1 MNCDWNKMQALRDY
15 EVLLGTYEEFVI
27 GYKLNDSRKDPKFE
41 ASFADHS
48 HAGSGNYLQFFNFY
62 KNFRVSI

>member
-1 MNCDWNKMQALRDY
+1 MQALRDY

-27 GYKLNDSRKDPKFE
+27 GYKLNDSRKEPKFE

-48 HAGSGNYLQFFNFY
+48 HAGSGNYLQFGTSSHIFEYQF
-62 KNFRVSI
+62 KE

>member
-1 MNCDWNKMQALRDY
+1 MQALRDY

-48 HAGSGNYLQFFNFY
+48 HAGSGNYLQY
-62 KNFRVSI
+62 

>member
-1 MNCDWNKMQALRDY
+1 MQALRDY

-48 HAGSGNYLQFFNFY
+48 HAGSGNYLQCNIEILLAY
-62 KNFRVSI
+62 WSLS